1 MTKKSE
7 SNGASQRGGKLQLDS
22 SLIDDA
28 KQAIANYPKTPSEQI
43 EQWAYVGMIVERQL
57 TGQELLQLMTGEA
70 VVSFK
75 TNTNKEGEKR
85 R

>member
-1 MTKKSE
+1 MKGRANDKKTE
-7 SNGASQRGGKLQLDS
+7 SNGASQ
-22 SLIDDA
+22 
-28 KQAIANYPKTPSEQI
+28 TPSEQI

-57 TGQELLQLMTGEA
+57 TGQEQLQLMTGEA

>member
-7 SNGASQRGGKLQLDS
+7 SNRASQRSVKLQLDS

-43 EQWAYVGMIVERQL
+43 EQ
-57 TGQELLQLMTGEA
+57 
-70 VVSFK
+70 
-75 TNTNKEGEKR
+75 
-85 R
+85 